1 MLGGMAV
8 AGFWNSLVE
17 EELVTWGATHLV
29 QIVLVLVL
37 KTVETLVVFITAV
50 VPFATLVLVTGQ
62 LVKVV

>member
-1 MLGGMAV
+1 M
-8 AGFWNSLVE
+8 
-17 EELVTWGATHLV
+17 
-29 QIVLVLVL
+29 VLVLVL